1 MPDLQTLTLTAAK
14 VIRDSQTLLGP
25 IDLTLESQGIT
36 AILGHNGAGKSLF
49 LKLAH
54 GQFAADGGRV
64 EWNGRDAQ
72 STRRERSFMFQ
83 NAPLLRR
90 SVIANI
96 EYPLAIH
103 GVSKSDSTFRVA
115 EALEKARLT
124 HRALAPAASLSG
136 GERQRM
142 ALARAWVT
150 RPHVILL
157 DEPSA
162 SLDPASTKELESM
175 VFEIA
180 ASGVK
185 VLIATHDL
193 SQAKR
198 LAADVLM
205 FGEGKLLAQGPA
217 DHFFAETQSAVIT
230 DFLEGR
236 L

>member
-1 MPDLQTLTLTAAK
+1 MSGFQTLTLTAAK
-14 VIRDSQTLLGP
+14 VIRDGQTLLGP
-25 IDLTLESQGIT
+25 LDLTLESKGIT

-49 LKLAH
+49 LKLTH
-54 GQFAADGGRV
+54 GQFSPDQGRV
-64 EWNGRDAQ
+64 EWNGNSAQ
-72 STRRERSFMFQ
+72 STRRQRSFMFQ

-90 SVIANI
+90 SVTANV
-96 EYPLAIH
+96 EYPLAVQGIAKPERQ
-103 GVSKSDSTFRVA
+103 SRVA
-115 EALEKARLT
+115 EALEKSRLT
-124 HRALAPAASLSG
+124 HRATTPAASLSG

-150 RPHVILL
+150 RPQVILL

-162 SLDPASTKELESM
+162 SLDPASAKELENM
-175 VFEIA
+175 VREIA

-193 SQAKR
+193 AQAKR
-198 LAADVLM
+198 LAVDILM
-205 FGEGKLLAQGPA
+205 FGEGQFLAQSPT
-217 DHFFAETQSAVIT
+217 DSFFAEKQSDAIA